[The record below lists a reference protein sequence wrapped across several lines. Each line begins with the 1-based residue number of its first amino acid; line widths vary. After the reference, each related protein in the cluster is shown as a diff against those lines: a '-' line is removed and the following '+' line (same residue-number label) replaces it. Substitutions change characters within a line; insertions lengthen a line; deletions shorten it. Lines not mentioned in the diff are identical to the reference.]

1 MRATRPIPRRS
12 RLLQTLFNLRREEV
26 GPVLI
31 AALFFFCVL
40 TALMLLRPARDA
52 LGMERGIESI
62 RWLFI
67 GTAVV
72 TLAVN
77 PLFGWLVSRLQRLQF
92 IGATYGFF
100 VASLAGFWALL
111 MFAPEAIGARSGQVF
126 YVWFSVFNLFVT
138 MVFWALLADRFTSE
152 QGKRFFALISVGG
165 TLGAIFGPWL
175 TSQLAGPLGTP
186 NLLLVA
192 GGFLLIALAA
202 AWLLVC
208 VAPDRPG
215 PEAPDAAAGSASETE
230 PIGGSAW
237 AGLRAVFR
245 SRYLAGIAGYI
256 LLMTVL
262 ATFIYFTRLQMVAAV
277 SASLDAR
284 AAIFGSI
291 DMWTQVAVLVL
302 QLTLTGKLI
311 QRFGLGVALAILPVA
326 TALGFIGL
334 AIYGSFVVL
343 ILLDAA
349 NRAVQRG
356 ITRPSREAL
365 FTVVTREEKYKA
377 KAFVDTFM
385 YRTGDV
391 IGAQTEGALGRL
403 GLAMGGLVSVVVPLA
418 LVWAALGIWLG
429 RTQAQRM
436 APPSAGATP
445 AASDSAHDSL
455 GKPNRPR
462 AASHDAHLQPTVRTE
477 T

>member
-1 MRATRPIPRRS
+1 MNRNATPTSDRRHLPY
-12 RLLQTLFNLRREEV
+12 RLLNLHREEV
-26 GPVLI
+26 APVLI

-67 GTAVV
+67 GTALA

-77 PLFGWLVSRLQRLQF
+77 PVFGWLVARLQRLQF

-111 MFAPEAIGARSGQVF
+111 VFAPGAVGERSGQVF

-138 MVFWALLADRFTSE
+138 MVFWALLADRFSSD

-175 TSQLAGPLGTP
+175 TSRLAVPLGTP
-186 NLLLVA
+186 SLLLVA
-192 GGFLLIALAA
+192 GGFLLVALGT
-202 AWLLVC
+202 AWLLLRV
-208 VAPDRPG
+208 VPDK
-215 PEAPDAAAGSASETE
+215 AAGAASTSATRAAVE
-230 PIGGSAW
+230 PARIGGSAW
-237 AGLRAVFR
+237 AGLAAVFR
-245 SRYLAGIAGYI
+245 SRYLTAIACYVV
-256 LLMTVL
+256 LMTVM

-277 SASLDAR
+277 TDDMDAR
-284 AAIFGSI
+284 AAMLGNI

-302 QLTLTGKLI
+302 QVTLTGKLI

-343 ILLDAA
+343 VLLEAT

-356 ITRPSREAL
+356 ITRPAREAL
-365 FTVVTREEKYKA
+365 FTVVSREDKYKA

-391 IGAQTEGALGRL
+391 VGAQAEGVLGRL
-403 GLAMGGLVSVVVPLA
+403 GLALGGLASVVVPLA
-418 LVWAALGIWLG
+418 VAWAALGLWLG
-429 RTQAQRM
+429 RAQARHAVAAEHEFSSTPGHHR
-436 APPSAGATP
+436 APS
-445 AASDSAHDSL
+445 SS
-455 GKPNRPR
+455 GKE
-462 AASHDAHLQPTVRTE
+462 A
-477 T
+477 